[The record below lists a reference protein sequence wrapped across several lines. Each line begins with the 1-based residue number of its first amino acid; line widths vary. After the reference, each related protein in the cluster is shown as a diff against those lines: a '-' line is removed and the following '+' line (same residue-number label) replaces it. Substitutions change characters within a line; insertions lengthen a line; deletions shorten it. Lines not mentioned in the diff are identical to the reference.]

1 MKELKPFVKWAGGKR
16 QILDKIKSFM
26 PKTFNTY
33 FEPFIGGGALFFDI
47 MPKQAIINDSNKELM
62 NIFEVL
68 KNKEMYKKMC
78 RILNKHE
85 KKHSEEYFYFIRD
98 KDKNKRSINKMKPWT
113 RAARTIYLNKA
124 CFNGLY
130 RVNKNGYFNVPFNG
144 KINIK
149 TYDEKNLSNI
159 HNYLI
164 NKNIKIL
171 SGDFELAVKSAQ
183 NGDFVYFDPPY
194 DKVNN
199 SFIGYTNDLFDKES
213 QIRLSNVYKELDK
226 RGVFVMLSN
235 HNTPLINEL
244 YKDYKINVINAKRMI
259 NSVGSKRGDTEEV
272 IITNYD
278 V

>member
-171 SGDFELAVKSAQ
+171 SGDFELAVKSVQ

-259 NSVGSKRGDTEEV
+259 NSVGSKRGDAEEV